1 MNNITVV
8 QQIEEL
14 SVYANYL
21 DESDRRKLVVWFEL
35 LRNALQSNDLNKSQR
50 ESLCRLMVAQCTP
63 NRCKNAGAVLFYVP
77 YALRCYF
84 ILGDFSEGNLM
95 SMKGLYALLDP
106 EDLIEVLDCHFF
118 YHQLFGFP
126 KKLASIIEDADK
138 QSAQS
143 SNNVKEFVSA
153 IKQANTM
160 TMGALDK
167 LEYLPSVKSDSAW
180 KKLPWLKWQLD
191 TMKSVI

>member
-1 MNNITVV
+1 MNNITIV

-21 DESDRRKLVVWFEL
+21 DESDQRKLVVWFEL
-35 LRNALQSNDLNKSQR
+35 LRNTLQSNDLNKSQR

-84 ILGDFSEGNLM
+84 ILGDFSEVNLKR
-95 SMKGLYALLDP
+95 MKELYALLNP
-106 EDLIEVLDCHFF
+106 ENLIEVLDCHFF
-118 YHQLFGFP
+118 FHQLFGFP
-126 KKLASIIEDADK
+126 KKLVRIIEDADK

-143 SNNVKEFVSA
+143 SMDVKAFVFA

-160 TMGALDK
+160 TMGAINK
-167 LEYLPSVKSDSAW
+167 FEYLPSIKSDSAW
-180 KKLPWLKWQLD
+180 KKLPWLKWQLS
-191 TMKSVI
+191 TMKNIM